1 MISSTRSSVA
11 ACQLPVACISLIRN
25 GLASSRFTMSS
36 TVVLLLRQVSAIV
49 PVAVLQIA
57 HGGGLVRLAGG
68 LGKGGVDEDGRI
80 AGSTNNLLCNRALG
94 ESQVFAVGN
103 PSQRVPCFAQRRPEP
118 FFPPPGSNAL
128 VQPVEAVAAGLASIL
143 VAEGLQPFDGF
154 LIVGV
159 RLLRPCE
166 RVGEGARHRGPPG
179 LREGLLRWRGMRSA
193 RDVRFVCGR
202 CSQLSRASHSDKLQ
216 GNRTKERNRAVAAP
230 SPRVD

>member
-80 AGSTNNLLCNRALG
+80 AGWPTISSATEHSAKG
-94 ESQVFAVGN
+94 QAS
-103 PSQRVPCFAQRRPEP
+103 RVA
-118 FFPPPGSNAL
+118 N
-128 VQPVEAVAAGLASIL
+128 
-143 VAEGLQPFDGF
+143 
-154 LIVGV
+154 
-159 RLLRPCE
+159 
-166 RVGEGARHRGPPG
+166 
-179 LREGLLRWRGMRSA
+179 
-193 RDVRFVCGR
+193 
-202 CSQLSRASHSDKLQ
+202 
-216 GNRTKERNRAVAAP
+216 
-230 SPRVD
+230 